1 MYKVIPS
8 VVLKLYI
15 IHTNKCTQ
23 IMKLD
28 RCPTKLLATEISRR
42 LDTRETFPVCLLFK
56 NHNAVLFIFNQK
68 TSSLQQEKND
78 NIYSVRGREDFISS
92 LLTIYNSKIWW
103 ANRKD
108 VAIYQGDS
116 LLFCNNYSFQV
127 WYFPL
132 AKSTIPIPD
141 ADTQMSWSVLVRWL

>member
-1 MYKVIPS
+1 MYKMIPS

-68 TSSLQQEKND
+68 NYLYNRKKMAIFT
-78 NIYSVRGREDFISS
+78 VWGGREDFIYS

-103 ANRKD
+103 TNRKD
-108 VAIYQGDS
+108 LAIYQSDS
-116 LLFCNNYSFQV
+116 LLFCNNYSF
-127 WYFPL
+127 
-132 AKSTIPIPD
+132 KS
-141 ADTQMSWSVLVRWL
+141 DTSL